1 MLKSL
6 CGLAVTVMLTTPAS
20 FAGVEE
26 LMKADKDI
34 LGNPISYPNG
44 DPAEITGIMITM
56 EPGDSNGWHS
66 HPVPTFG
73 YVLSGELTVEYE
85 TGEVKVIGVGDTLVE
100 AQHTPH
106 QGHNRGSEMVKIV
119 VFYAGAQ
126 GVPNTV
132 RNK

>member
-6 CGLAVTVMLTTPAS
+6 SAFALASMMLAPAAA
-20 FAGVEE
+20 AGVEE

-34 LGNPISYPNG
+34 LGNAISYPNG

-56 EPGDSNGWHS
+56 APGDSNGWHS

-73 YVLSGELTVEYE
+73 YILSGELTVEYE

-100 AQHTPH
+100 AQHTAH
-106 QGHNRGSEMVKIV
+106 QGHNRGSEVVKIV
-119 VFYAGAQ
+119 VFYAGAK

-132 RNK
+132 RGK